1 MVAGSSTLG
10 AMVIDS
16 AIQALLGGVDFHA
29 AIVSRTPRAV
39 TYANRRQWATLPGAS
54 YFQFYQTEK

>member
-1 MVAGSSTLG
+1 M
-10 AMVIDS
+10 IDS